1 MSKFEKLAAIDKI
14 ANECIQDGDFVLA
27 SKFHNE
33 FMKIAQVVQTEEN
46 RYRANGPAMQKAV
59 ANIQTNLGVSA
70 DGMFGPSTAYAI
82 VKALDGIAPEPTLD
96 KAYVQRA
103 RAFVQAMPAGFVGS
117 LKNFVGMKGAIREL
131 ESVPATRATEIESS
145 DVKMRLIESLG
156 GYRG

>member
-1 MSKFEKLAAIDKI
+1 MSKFQKLAQINKI
-14 ANECIQDGDFVLA
+14 ANECIQDGDYVLA

-33 FMKIAQVVQTEEN
+33 FMKVAQVVKTEDD
-46 RYRANGPAMQKAV
+46 RYRANGENMQKATK
-59 ANIQTNLGVSA
+59 NIQSNLGVSV

-103 RAFVQAMPAGFVGS
+103 RAFVQAMPAGFVS
-117 LKNFVGMKGAIREL
+117 TLKNFVGMKDAIREL
-131 ESVPATRATEIESS
+131 ENVPATRNSEIEPS
-145 DVKMRLIESLG
+145 DVKMRLIEALG